1 MRHARAAAVVGACLV
16 LVGLGRRLARPRSSA
31 LAPAAGS
38 PTAWPT
44 PQPVAGLEPRD
55 LVPASARFA
64 AAPADADAAPASP
77 LAGAA
82 FGDLFSPGEY
92 AGERDGYAYKFRGAL
107 GRGYY
112 RKGEGTA
119 LASRIAEL
127 VANASD
133 ARACA
138 GARAGAP
145 GAAPGAAEYVVLQ
158 SFDDDVRSIQ
168 TQYKPEG
175 NWWHV
180 MMAFLVPAAAELMAR
195 GVCAC
200 APLAGAGGAA
210 AVSYTHLTLPTILLV

>member
-82 FGDLFSPGEY
+82 FGDLFDAVDPALMAALSPLY
-92 AGERDGYAYKFRGAL
+92 RRGDPGL
-107 GRGYY
+107 SMLPGD
-112 RKGEGTA
+112 
-119 LASRIAEL
+119 LAIWQAML
-127 VANASD
+127 D
-133 ARACA
+133 
-138 GARAGAP
+138 RAGLADAVSGEVP
-145 GAAPGAAEYVVLQ
+145 IPVTTVSGTTSHPAFRTFGA
-158 SFDDDVRSIQ
+158 S
-168 TQYKPEG
+168 T
-175 NWWHV
+175 
-180 MMAFLVPAAAELMAR
+180 AAALFGHHR
-195 GVCAC
+195 V
-200 APLAGAGGAA
+200 LDGAGHAAHLHPRFPDLLGA
-210 AVSYTHLTLPTILLV
+210 HLDTVG

>member
-92 AGERDGYAYKFRGAL
+92 APPGFLYIIHSG
-107 GRGYY
+107 
-112 RKGEGTA
+112 
-119 LASRIAEL
+119 LASCDGRWY
-127 VANASD
+127 S
-133 ARACA
+133 
-138 GARAGAP
+138 P
-145 GAAPGAAEYVVLQ
+145 GLIWG
-158 SFDDDVRSIQ
+158 DDVLLYEQVRRS
-168 TQYKPEG
+168 
-175 NWWHV
+175 
-180 MMAFLVPAAAELMAR
+180 
-195 GVCAC
+195 
-200 APLAGAGGAA
+200 
-210 AVSYTHLTLPTILLV
+210 S